1 MLPKD
6 VPMTYSVGDTVVFLT
21 RAEVREKYDGDFNF
35 DSGESW
41 FDPGHDLPSFPTYM
55 FDYFSGRRFIISE
68 VYEDA
73 GLPVAFDIDL
83 DPTEDYGIDRDNL
96 DLLWS
101 YHPYMIK
108 PYYKIEERIIPDD
121 VSFDISILYS

>member
-6 VPMTYSVGDTVVFLT
+6 VPMTYNVGDTVVFLT
-21 RAEVREKYDGDFNF
+21 RDEVREKYDGDY
-35 DSGESW
+35 EEEW
-41 FDPGHDLPSFPTYM
+41 FDPGHNLPSFPTYM
-55 FDYFSGRRFIISE
+55 FDHFSGRRFIISD
-68 VYEDA
+68 VYEDDTD
-73 GLPVAFDIDL
+73 FCIDL

-108 PYYKIEERIIPDD
+108 PYYEIEERIIPDD
-121 VSFDISILYS
+121 VSFDLSILYS